1 MRNTENGKKMTP
13 KQAIEI
19 YKKQDFY
26 RGNVVGM
33 TESDKYYHLYDDE
46 SCGNLCVPVS
56 IVEKENG
63 KCILFSS
70 VTDGDFG
77 LRFGQMRI
85 VPESQYK

>member
-1 MRNTENGKKMTP
+1 MRIEELKWQVYGNSMRFCVHSLMYRKK
-13 KQAIEI
+13 
-19 YKKQDFY
+19 
-26 RGNVVGM
+26 RL

-46 SCGNLCVPVS
+46 SCGNLCFPVS